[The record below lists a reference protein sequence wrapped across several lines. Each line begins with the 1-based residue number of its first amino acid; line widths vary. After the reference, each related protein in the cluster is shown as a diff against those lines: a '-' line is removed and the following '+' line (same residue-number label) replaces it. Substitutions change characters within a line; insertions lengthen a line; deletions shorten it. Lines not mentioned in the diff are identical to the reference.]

1 MAVLEEEEEEE
12 EGGKNNFN
20 EIRTKIYKLTFC
32 CLDFIFLPKWPRSHQ
47 L

>member
-1 MAVLEEEEEEE
+1 MGVLEEEEE

-20 EIRTKIYKLTFC
+20 EIRIKIYKLTC
-32 CLDFIFLPKWPRSHQ
+32 GCLDFIFLPKWSCSHQ